1 MPGVIFWTI
10 FIIQF
15 MIWVF
20 LSTTKIGRV
29 IAFIWGTMPFL
40 ALYLKYTGYFPTIF
54 ENPDVNLFANLL
66 SNFVVEWSYLVVQ
79 TTVPSWIGLLF
90 GLKLSGN
97 NDTPQII

>member
-29 IAFIWGTMPFL
+29 IAFIWGQCHFGIIFEI
-40 ALYLKYTGYFPTIF
+40 YGIFSNNF

-79 TTVPSWIGLLF
+79 TTVPSWIGLL
-90 GLKLSGN
+90 LV
-97 NDTPQII
+97 